1 MRSRAEARF
10 FASNKNIAMKQHKIT
25 YWNGIKTLSVLQP
38 AQIDTPKICIMYE
51 SFFSHWA
58 KNAFRSMRIHWRE
71 LNGNGF
77 PFSTTYTSRFTFYT
91 HKKVSNCLVHNEQNI
106 KKNVWGVRPE
116 MLLQVELSQKTAR
129 QKKLFIKLWKILLK
143 VIESDDGF
151 CLEDKKNLVQLQI
164 VLKRS
169 TFHEFWLKMNLY
181 LLRIIMNRRKIEIVF
196 SLLSSFGYFHSNQLR
211 KYFVF

>member
-1 MRSRAEARF
+1 MFSSHSEKSRCKKIQPNIHWYGFKSESFTVLISNVLRMRSSAPARF

-129 QKKLFIKLWKILLK
+129 QKKLFTKLWKILLK

-151 CLEDKKNLVQLQI
+151 CLEDKK
-164 VLKRS
+164 
-169 TFHEFWLKMNLY
+169 T
-181 LLRIIMNRRKIEIVF
+181 
-196 SLLSSFGYFHSNQLR
+196 
-211 KYFVF
+211 